1 YSTKLTLFNYMDLF
15 IERPVLSENISEEYY
30 KHGYFVIDRLQIS
43 EGKLEFRGW
52 AFDRKTGKPFKDIQL
67 MLKHNDEFYK
77 VELESESRS
86 DVVSLVKNS
95 ALRSSGFTT
104 NLVDLMPLKKGMYKY
119 LLLVDIDGKP
129 MFLDINKSL
138 NR

>member
-1 YSTKLTLFNYMDLF
+1 
-15 IERPVLSENISEEYY
+15 
-30 KHGYFVIDRLQIS
+30 
-43 EGKLEFRGW
+43 
-52 AFDRKTGKPFKDIQL
+52 

-129 MFLDINKSL
+129 MFLDTNKSL